1 MPTWY
6 FYKILYYAL
15 WNRKVQSVSTVGNA
29 QDKYP
34 WNLSIFLVDK
44 IVMVKFY
51 SVWRYSATEV
61 RTTI

>member
-6 FYKILYYAL
+6 FYKILYNAL

-34 WNLSIFLVDK
+34 W
-44 IVMVKFY
+44 
-51 SVWRYSATEV
+51 
-61 RTTI
+61 